1 MKKKLRVPFLAAM
14 MASSIMLL
22 SGCQS
27 KQADSTT
34 VATYSGGQ
42 VTQASFYKE
51 NPSAPN
57 QWTIL
62 ITAIKMNMVKTSLL
76 F

>member
-27 KQADSTT
+27 KQADS
-34 VATYSGGQ
+34 Q
-42 VTQASFYKE
+42 F
-51 NPSAPN
+51 
-57 QWTIL
+57 L
-62 ITAIKMNMVKTSLL
+62 
-76 F
+76 